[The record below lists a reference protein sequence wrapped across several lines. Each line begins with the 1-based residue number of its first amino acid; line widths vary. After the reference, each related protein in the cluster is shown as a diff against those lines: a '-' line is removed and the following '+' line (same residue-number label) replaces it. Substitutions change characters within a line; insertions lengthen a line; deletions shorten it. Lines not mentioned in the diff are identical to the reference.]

1 MSLWDEITNV
11 AQTGR
16 RLTRKKHRY
25 AAEKRAPLRA
35 IDSRKDIDQN
45 N

>member
-1 MSLWDEITNV
+1 MSLWAEITNV
-11 AQTGR
+11 AQAGR
-16 RLTRKKHRY
+16 RLTVKKHRY
-25 AAEKRAPLRA
+25 VAEKRATLRA